1 MISLNHVSHD
11 FGAFKLKDITFQVEE
26 GEYFMIIGPTGAGKT
41 LILETIAGFYT
52 PSHGYITLKNQDTS
66 TLSPENRNIGFV
78 YQDYALFPHMTIYNN
93 IAFGLE
99 MRGFS
104 HNEIEKRVIQLME
117 TFSISH
123 LKNRYPSNLS
133 GGEMQRVAL
142 VRALI
147 IEPDILL
154 LDEPL
159 SALDT
164 RTHEALRK
172 ELKNLHK
179 IRGITTIHVTHDQ
192 NDVLL
197 LGDRVAVIIDG
208 EMVQVGLPIN
218 VFNEP
223 ANLKIAEF
231 TGVENILEGE
241 ISEYTNGL
249 ANILIKDYTISVSTN
264 LREGS
269 VYVFIRPEDVIL
281 SRAPLDS
288 SARNML
294 ECIITDLSPIGLIYR
309 ISLDRGFCSVV
320 TKQSVE
326 NLRLVEGLRIYASFK
341 ASAVHLI
348 KK

>member
-1 MISLNHVSHD
+1 
-11 FGAFKLKDITFQVEE
+11 
-26 GEYFMIIGPTGAGKT
+26 MIIGPTGAGKT
-41 LILETIAGFYT
+41 LILETIAGFYN
-52 PSHGYITLKNQDTS
+52 PSQGYISLKNQDAS
-66 TLSPENRNIGFV
+66 TLSPENRNVGFV
-78 YQDYALFPHMTIYNN
+78 YQDYALFPHMTVYKN

-99 MRGFS
+99 MRGFLP
-104 HNEIEKRVIQLME
+104 NEIEKRVFQSME
-117 TFSISH
+117 TLRISH
-123 LKNRYPSNLS
+123 LKGRYPSNLS

-142 VRALI
+142 ARALVV
-147 IEPDILL
+147 EPDILL

-164 RTHEALRK
+164 RTHEALRQ
-172 ELKNLHK
+172 ELKRLHK
-179 IRGITTIHVTHDQ
+179 IKGITTVHVTHDQ

-208 EMVQVGLPIN
+208 EMVQVGSPME

-241 ISEYTNGL
+241 ISEYKDGL
-249 ANILIKDYTISVSTN
+249 ANILINDYTISVSTN
-264 LREGS
+264 LSEGS
-269 VYVFIRPEDVIL
+269 VFVVIRPEDIIL
-281 SRAPLDS
+281 SKAPLES

-294 ECIITDLSPIGLIYR
+294 ECIITGLSLTGLVYR

-326 NLRLVEGLRIYASFK
+326 NLELVEGLQIYASFK
-341 ASAVHLI
+341 ASAAHVI
-348 KK
+348 RK